1 MKNDFLKDYFM
12 DCKEVVYPAQQK
24 ELHGEK
30 LADETAD
37 KVMNIVRSMTK
48 EIYDSINR
56 IACYMGVP
64 CRCTNIIEQEE
75 PARVSGEKIACNGYI
90 GYVVD
95 LKPYRKM
102 FGMVRFCAAAPAKGE
117 DGVVRGVI
125 LDEDGNVEAVAP
137 CGKLLNHEWTR
148 LPLSEKSSLLV
159 ATVPMDEN
167 GAPLFVPKYVEFL
180 PDGVVQTLSEY
191 MSGMMNFDNE
201 INSRVNKIEKK
212 LSACCDCATAES

>member
-12 DCKEVVYPAQQK
+12 DCKEVVYPAQK
-24 ELHGEK
+24 NELH
-30 LADETAD
+30 ADETAD

-64 CRCTNIIEQEE
+64 CRSTNIIEQET
-75 PARVSGEKIACNGYI
+75 PARMSGEKIACNGYI
-90 GYVVD
+90 GYTVD

-102 FGMVRFCAAAPAKGE
+102 FAAVRFCAAAPAEDE

-125 LDEDGNVEAVAP
+125 IDEDGNVEAIAP
-137 CGKLLNHEWTR
+137 GGKVLNHKWTR

-159 ATVPMDEN
+159 ATVPVDEN

-201 INSRVNKIEKK
+201 INNRVNKIEQK
-212 LSACCDCATAES
+212 LSACCDCAATES